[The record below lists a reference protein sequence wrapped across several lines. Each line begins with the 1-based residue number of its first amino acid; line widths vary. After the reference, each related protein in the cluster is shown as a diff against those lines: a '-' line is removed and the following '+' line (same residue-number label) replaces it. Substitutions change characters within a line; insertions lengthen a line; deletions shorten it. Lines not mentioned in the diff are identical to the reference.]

1 MSVSKS
7 RSLLNY
13 QFLSQRHV
21 GSGDRT
27 SSALKELDGGA
38 HMAQS
43 GIVRN
48 AFPEPKFLSNQTGY
62 RSDLGIKIKLIT

>member
-1 MSVSKS
+1 MITTA
-7 RSLLNY
+7 RHTLL
-13 QFLSQRHV
+13 L
-21 GSGDRT
+21 T
-27 SSALKELDGGA
+27 KALKLKLLITGA

>member
-1 MSVSKS
+1 MAFIGVA
-7 RSLLNY
+7 LLEVNTLVVIY
-13 QFLSQRHV
+13 LIV
-21 GSGDRT
+21 RT
-27 SSALKELDGGA
+27 LVYWA

-62 RSDLGIKIKLIT
+62 RSDLGIKIKPIT